1 MLITYDPGKD
11 RINEAKHGVSLA
23 AAGLIE
29 WNTALVRVDSRKE
42 YGEKRFQALGL
53 LDGRLYLVAFTVRGD
68 ALRIIS
74 MRKANTREERR
85 YEQA

>member
-1 MLITYDPGKD
+1 M
-11 RINEAKHGVSLA
+11 NEAKHGVSLA